1 MTNHGGCAILNEM
14 ITYPDRKETRKN
26 FRKQECHGGV
36 MKKPIFFWYRFS
48 LLWMELSYTPLWKSV
63 FTKCTD
69 VNSDGIWCC
78 GGVKYPSTC
87 YRKISTWSHIQDYE
101 TRINNVCCIRG
112 RISSCLWW
120 DSVSALRI

>member
-36 MKKPIFFWYRFS
+36 MKSQSSLVPIFSAMDGTVLYS
-48 LLWMELSYTPLWKSV
+48 IMEEC